1 MRRIAINTGG
11 GDAPGLNGVIRAAT
25 LSAINRGWEV
35 IGIREG
41 YGGLI
46 DPSGDGLIR
55 LDREAVRGI
64 AHIGGTILGTTN
76 RGDPFNYPV
85 EQNGKKVPLDVSE
98 QVVRRFAELGCEA
111 LIALGGDGSMN
122 LATKLMARGLPRVI
136 GVPKTIDNDL
146 LGTDVTFGFET
157 AVATATDAI
166 DKLHTTA
173 QAHRRVMVV
182 EVMGRYAGWIAL
194 HAAIA
199 GGADAILLPEV
210 PYRLEPLFEKL
221 ASRYQG
227 GRPFAIFVVAEGAKP
242 AGGEMLFRGEKSV
255 FKEHAVLGGI
265 AERISQQISEATGY
279 ESRSLVLGHL
289 QRGGSPCTFDRV
301 LAQRLGAAAARYLD
315 ESSESGLVAMVNGS
329 TKLVPFSEVMGG
341 TRTVEPDD
349 ELVITARSLGMA
361 FGDEAPGTF
370 FKKPVEVS
378 PVSGVATRSDG
389 IAPIAASEARFLST
403 TPQIAVGRV
412 GVEPIG
418 S

>member
-1 MRRIAINTGG
+1 MKRIAINTGG

-25 LSAINRGWEV
+25 LSAIHRGWEV

-41 YGGLI
+41 YAGLI
-46 DPSGDGLIR
+46 APSSDGLMR

-85 EQNGKKVPLDVSE
+85 EQNGKKVPVDVSE
-98 QVVRRFAELGCEA
+98 QVVRRFKELGCEA

-157 AVATATDAI
+157 AVATATDAL

-194 HAAIA
+194 HAGIA
-199 GGADAILLPEV
+199 GGGDAILLPEI

-221 ASRYQG
+221 HSRYKG
-227 GRPFAIFVVAEGAKP
+227 GRPFAIVVVAEGAKP
-242 AGGEMLFRGEKSV
+242 AGGEMVFRGEKSV

-265 AERISQQISEATGY
+265 AERISQQITEATGY

-301 LAQRLGAAAARYLD
+301 LAQRLGAAAARYLE
-315 ESSESGLVAMVNGS
+315 ESTESGLVAMVNGS
-329 TKLVPFSEVMGG
+329 TRLVPFAEVMGG
-341 TRTVEPDD
+341 TRNVTLDD
-349 ELVITARSLGMA
+349 ELVATARNLGIA

-370 FKKPVEVS
+370 VNKPFDTS
-378 PVSGVATRSDG
+378 PASGVATRSSL
-389 IAPIAASEARFLST
+389 IPPPVAAPIAKSEPLR
-403 TPQIAVGRV
+403 
-412 GVEPIG
+412 
-418 S
+418 

>member
-1 MRRIAINTGG
+1 MEDREDMKRIAINTGG
-11 GDAPGLNGVIRAAT
+11 GDAPGLNAVIRAAT
-25 LSAINRGWEV
+25 LGAINRGWEV

-46 DPSGDGLIR
+46 NPSGDGLIE
-55 LDREAVRGI
+55 LDRDAVRGI

-85 EQNGKKVPLDVSE
+85 EQNGALVPTDVSE
-98 QVVRRFAELGCEA
+98 RVVRRFTELGCEA

-122 LATKLMARGLPRVI
+122 LATRLMARGLPRVI

-157 AVATATDAI
+157 AVATATDAL
-166 DKLHTTA
+166 DKLHPTA

-199 GGADAILLPEV
+199 GGADAVLIPEI
-210 PYRLEPLFEKL
+210 PYRLEAIVEKL
-221 ASRYQG
+221 ESRYRG
-227 GRPFAIFVVAEGAKP
+227 GRPFAIVVVAEGAKA
-242 AGGEMLFRGEKSV
+242 AGGDMLFRGEKSA

-265 AERISQQISEATGY
+265 AEHLSRQLSEATGF

-301 LAQRLGAAAARYLD
+301 LAQRLGSAAARYLD
-315 ESSESGLVAMVNGS
+315 ESSASGLVAMVNGS
-329 TKLVPFSEVMGG
+329 TQLVPFSQVLGG
-341 TRTVEPDD
+341 TRNVMPSD

-370 FKKPVEVS
+370 LRKAEPD
-378 PVSGVATRSDG
+378 PSGG
-389 IAPIAASEARFLST
+389 HAR
-403 TPQIAVGRV
+403 ANR
-412 GVEPIG
+412 
-418 S
+418 

>member
-1 MRRIAINTGG
+1 MKRIAINTGG

-25 LSAINRGWEV
+25 LGAINRGWEV

-41 YGGLI
+41 YSGLI
-46 DPSGDGLIR
+46 DPSGDGLVM
-55 LDREAVRGI
+55 LDRDAVRGI

-85 EQNGKKVPLDVSE
+85 QEDGVMVPRDVSE
-98 QVVRRFAELGCEA
+98 QVVRRFQELGCEA

-122 LATKLMARGLPRVI
+122 LATRLMARGLPRVI

-194 HAAIA
+194 HAGI
-199 GGADAILLPEV
+199 GGGGDVILIPEV
-210 PYRLEPLFEKL
+210 PYRMEPIVEKL
-221 ASRYQG
+221 RSRYEN
-227 GRPFAIFVVAEGAKP
+227 GRPFALVVVAEGAKA
-242 AGGEMLFRGEKSV
+242 AGGDMMFRGEKSV

-265 AERISQQISEATGY
+265 AERISQQVTELTGY

-289 QRGGSPCTFDRV
+289 QRGGSPVTFDRV
-301 LAQRLGAAAARYLD
+301 LAQRLGSAAARYLD
-315 ESSESGLVAMVNGS
+315 ETTESGLVAMVNGS
-329 TKLVPFSEVMGG
+329 TKLVPFAEVMGG
-341 TRTVEPDD
+341 TRNVAPSD
-349 ELVITARSLGMA
+349 ELVMTARSLGIA
-361 FGDEAPGTF
+361 FGDEAPGAF
-370 FKKPVEVS
+370 AKKSSEGAPASRVRG
-378 PVSGVATRSDG
+378 GV
-389 IAPIAASEARFLST
+389 LS
-403 TPQIAVGRV
+403 AVADAK
-412 GVEPIG
+412 

>member
-1 MRRIAINTGG
+1 MKRIAINTGG

-25 LSAINRGWEV
+25 LSAINQGWEV

-41 YGGLI
+41 YAGLLRP
-46 DPSGDGLIR
+46 PSDGLIH

-85 EQNGKKVPLDVSE
+85 EQDGKLVPMDVSDL
-98 QVVRRFAELGCEA
+98 VVSRFKELGCEA

-122 LATKLMARGLPRVI
+122 LATRLMQRGLPRVI

-157 AVATATDAI
+157 AVCTATDAL

-173 QAHRRVMVV
+173 QSHRRVMVV

-199 GGADAILLPEV
+199 GGADAILLPEI

-221 ASRYQG
+221 DSRYKG
-227 GRPFAIFVVAEGAKP
+227 GRPFAIVVVAEGARA
-242 AGGEMLFRGEKSV
+242 AGGEMMFRGEKSI
-255 FKEHAVLGGI
+255 FKEHALLGGI
-265 AERISQQISEATGY
+265 AERLSQQIMEATGY

-301 LAQRLGAAAARYLD
+301 LAQRLGSAAARYLD
-315 ESSESGLVAMVNGS
+315 ESTESGLVAMVNGS
-329 TKLVPFSEVMGG
+329 TRLVPFAQVMGG
-341 TRTVEPDD
+341 TRNVTPTD
-349 ELVITARSLGMA
+349 ELVVTARSLGIA
-361 FGDEAPGTF
+361 FGDERPGTF
-370 FKKPVEVS
+370 LKKLAEAS
-378 PVSGVATRSDG
+378 PVSGVGVRADASVVPSSNAG
-389 IAPIAASEARFLST
+389 IL
-403 TPQIAVGRV
+403 
-412 GVEPIG
+412 
-418 S
+418 

>member
-1 MRRIAINTGG
+1 MKRIAINTGG

-25 LSAINRGWEV
+25 LGAINRGWEV

-41 YGGLI
+41 YAGML
-46 DPSGDGLIR
+46 DPSGDGLIS

-85 EQNGKKVPLDVSE
+85 EEDGKMVPKDVSDR
-98 QVVRRFAELGCEA
+98 VVRRFQELGCEA
-111 LIALGGDGSMN
+111 LIALGGDGSMS

-157 AVATATDAI
+157 AVCTATDAI

-194 HAAIA
+194 HAGIA
-199 GGADAILLPEV
+199 GGADAILIPEI

-221 ASRYQG
+221 ESRYKG
-227 GRPFAIFVVAEGAKP
+227 GRPFAIVVVAEGAKM
-242 AGGEMLFRGEKSV
+242 AGGEMVFRGGKSV
-255 FKEHAVLGGI
+255 FKEHALLGGI
-265 AERISQQISEATGY
+265 AERISQEIAEGTGF

-301 LAQRLGAAAARYLD
+301 LAQRLGSAAARYLD

-329 TKLVPFSEVMGG
+329 TQLVPFAQVMGG
-341 TRTVEPDD
+341 TRNVTVTD
-349 ELVITARSLGMA
+349 ELVLTARSLGLA

-370 FKKPVEVS
+370 LKKPAEAP
-378 PVSGVATRSDG
+378 PVSGVRSDVDESRRG
-389 IAPIAASEARFLST
+389 LT
-403 TPQIAVGRV
+403 GL
-412 GVEPIG
+412 
-418 S
+418 

>member
-1 MRRIAINTGG
+1 MKRIAINTGG

-25 LSAINRGWEV
+25 LGAINRGWEV

-41 YGGLI
+41 YAGLI
-46 DPSGDGLIR
+46 DPSGDGLIK

-76 RGDPFNYPV
+76 RGDPFKYPV
-85 EQNGKKVPLDVSE
+85 EQNGKLVPTDVSP
-98 QVVRRFAELGCEA
+98 QIVQRFAELGCEA

-122 LATKLMARGLPRVI
+122 LATQLMARGLPRVI

-199 GGADAILLPEV
+199 GGGDVVLIPEI
-210 PYRLEPLFEKL
+210 PYRLEPIFEKL
-221 ASRYQG
+221 ESRYKG
-227 GRPFAIFVVAEGAKP
+227 GRPFALVVVAEGAKS
-242 AGGEMLFRGEKSV
+242 AGGDMLFRGEKSI

-265 AERISQQISEATGY
+265 AERISQQITEATGF

-301 LAQRLGAAAARYLD
+301 LAQRLGSAAARYL
-315 ESSESGLVAMVNGS
+315 EQSTESGLVAMVNGS
-329 TKLVPFSEVMGG
+329 TQLVPFAQVMGG
-341 TRTVEPDD
+341 TRNVGPED
-349 ELVITARSLGMA
+349 ELVLTARSLGMA
-361 FGDEAPGTF
+361 FGDEAAGTF
-370 FKKPVEVS
+370 LRKPAEAL
-378 PVSGVATRSDG
+378 PVNGAGLRTPAITVGDG
-389 IAPIAASEARFLST
+389 
-403 TPQIAVGRV
+403 
-412 GVEPIG
+412 
-418 S
+418 